1 MSGED
6 KGILYILVFVATCI
20 AAWITHIF
28 TCLFA
33 GKYVLL
39 IAGAFVAPVGVIHG
53 IGIWFGVDW

>member
-1 MSGED
+1 MDAETV
-6 KGILYILVFVATCI
+6 GILAIVALGLTCA

-33 GKYVLL
+33 GKYMLL
-39 IAGAFVAPVGVIHG
+39 IAGAFVFPVGIIHG